1 MKLGVS
7 EDMLGRIFDG
17 SGRATDKGPK
27 VHPEQFLDI
36 NGSAINP
43 YARVRPLPQQLPS
56 TSS

>member
-7 EDMLGRIFDG
+7 EDMMGRTFDG

-43 YARVRPLPQQLPS
+43 YARVRHPLTAPTPHI
-56 TSS
+56 